1 MKKGL
6 KFFSLIL
13 AVCAVGAVAACA
25 PEEEAPRSRLI
36 GTFTDSDTI
45 SINAAGTALSLY
57 GSEAGA
63 SAGDLYCT
71 VAPFDALNGVH
82 VRYGYEQRLKLK
94 RDYTYYYQ
102 YSITLNNAGDSGKDF
117 AQISVI
123 MEGTFTY
130 EEADET
136 GNRYAVTLEDPTSGT
151 FTIVGATA
159 QFEDIYGWV
168 KQSAPAYIMDI
179 ADELARSGDAAY
191 NRYTLGRDVI
201 VMKEEK
207 LLQDDIFYRDVLN
220 DIAPYSDYTY

>member
-13 AVCAVGAVAACA
+13 AVCAAGAVAACA
-25 PEEEAPRSRLI
+25 PAEDGPRSRLI

-45 SINAAGTALSLY
+45 SSNAAGGDLCLY

-63 SAGDLYCT
+63 ENGDLYCT
-71 VAPFDALNGVH
+71 VAPFDALDGVR
-82 VRYGYEQRLKLK
+82 VRYSYEQRLKLK

-102 YSITLNNAGDSGKDF
+102 YSITLYNAGDAGKDF
-117 AQISVI
+117 AQISVVA
-123 MEGTFTY
+123 EGTFSY

-136 GNRYAVTLEDPTSGT
+136 GNRYAVTLQDPTSGM
-151 FTIVGATA
+151 FTVVGATA

-168 KQSAPAYIMDI
+168 KQSSPAYVVDI
-179 ADELARSGDAAY
+179 AAELMRSGDAAY
-191 NRYTLGRDVI
+191 NRYTRGRSVV

-207 LLQDDIFYRDVLN
+207 LLLDDIFYRDVLN